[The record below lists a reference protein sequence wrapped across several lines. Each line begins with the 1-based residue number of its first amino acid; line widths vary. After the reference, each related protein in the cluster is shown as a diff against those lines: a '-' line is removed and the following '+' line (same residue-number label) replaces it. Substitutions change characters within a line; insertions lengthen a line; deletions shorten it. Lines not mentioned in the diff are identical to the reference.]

1 MDEREL
7 KQIIKEALE
16 KYFGKVIDLH
26 KETLDVYEVAE
37 YLNLSVH
44 YIRKLTSKKV
54 IPHRK
59 PTGKKLYFIKSELDE
74 WIFNSRS
81 PKTQDE
87 IEIEASTFLLRKQK

>member
-1 MDEREL
+1 MEAKEIINKL
-7 KQIIKEALE
+7 KEIINEAMMNNRNIV
-16 KYFGKVIDLH
+16 KPHI
-26 KETLDVYEVAE
+26 DVYDAAE

-59 PTGKKLYFIKSELDE
+59 PMGKKLYFIKSELDE